1 MKRLIA
7 VLSLLIV
14 ICQIS
19 NAQSIG
25 LVLSGGGAKGL
36 SHIGVIK
43 ALEENEIPIDYIC
56 GTSMGS
62 IIGALYAIGMSP
74 EEMIALF
81 KTQEF
86 DAWFKGLP
94 EQAYASYFYRDDPT
108 PKMFAFSISKK
119 EDSGKW
125 KINLPSSLVS
135 PYSMDLAV
143 MQVFTSSAAAG
154 NYNFDSLMVPFFCV
168 SSDIERKRSFV
179 SKKGNLGAAVRAS
192 MTYPLYFKPIVID
205 TTLLFDGGFYNN
217 FPWDIMKKDYNPDY
231 IIGAKCVPS
240 KVKMDEENIVGQ
252 VMNMMTTQT
261 DYSIPPEIG
270 IVIDGKYDWGL
281 MDFGKV
287 DEIVKAGYDY
297 ATAYIPQIRER
308 IKRHRT
314 ASDTEFMRKNFRSK
328 CKEVKFHKD
337 IDISEDLNKSQRSY
351 VRRTIREDRL
361 ENFDFDQ
368 FKRGYFRVI
377 ASNTV
382 KTFYPDYEQI
392 PGDSLFFLK
401 IKATKAAPWNF
412 YLGGNI
418 SSSSLNQ
425 GYMGA
430 SYMRMSSMPW
440 KIYFGA
446 NIGKYYKGAN
456 LRFRK
461 DIGINPLAYYE
472 VETIVHQFD
481 YYNGNQNLFKFD
493 KIPNNIQ
500 LREMYAKISIGTP
513 LNIKSN
519 VLAKVCIEAGQ
530 ELFRYYKTGE
540 YTSQESPDRTFFNEF
555 STAIG
560 LERNTQNYLL
570 YPTHGK
576 KGSIYARYIYANE
589 TYKKGASSLSALPQG
604 DKNHN
609 LFMFKAITEDYFTIA
624 KWLNIGYLADLTISS
639 KFKMGDYYSTMM
651 YSPSFEPIPHSK
663 TLLMELYRAPSY
675 LGVGISPV
683 FLFMKS
689 LFLHS
694 GVYYFQPYEK
704 IIATTGGGYR
714 YSDKFPKGGL
724 IANAALVWQS
734 PFGPL
739 SLSCSYYEKG
749 DYKWYPQLNIGFLI
763 FNKKRID
770 N

>member
-1 MKRLIA
+1 MKRLIT

-19 NAQSIG
+19 NAQSVG

-62 IIGALYAIGMSP
+62 IIGALYAIGMSA

-205 TTLLFDGGFYNN
+205 TTLLFDGGFHNN

-440 KIYFGA
+440 RVYFGA

-461 DIGINPLAYYE
+461 DIGINPLAYYDI
-472 VETIVHQFD
+472 ETIIHQFD

-493 KIPNNIQ
+493 RIPNNIQ
-500 LREMYAKISIGTP
+500 LREMFAKVSVGTP

-519 VLAKVCIEAGQ
+519 MLAKFYIEGGQ
-530 ELFRYYKTGE
+530 ELFRYYRTGE
-540 YTSQESPDRTFFNEF
+540 YSSNDNPDRTFFNEI
-555 STAIG
+555 SAAIG
-560 LERNTQNYLL
+560 LERNTQNFLL
-570 YPTHGK
+570 YPTNGK
-576 KGSIYARYIYANE
+576 RESIYARYIYANE
-589 TYKKGASSLSALPQG
+589 TYKEGTNNASLFNNV

-609 LFMFKAITEDYFTIA
+609 IFMFKAIIEDYFTIT
-624 KWLNIGYLADLTISS
+624 KWFHIGYLADLTISS
-639 KFKMGDYYSTMM
+639 KFKMSNYYSTMM
-651 YSPSFEPIPHSK
+651 YSPAFEPIPHSK
-663 TLLMELYRAPSY
+663 TLLMELYRVPSY
-675 LGVGISPV
+675 LGGGVSPV

-689 LFLHS
+689 LFIHS

-704 IIATTGGGYR
+704 IIATSDGAYE
-714 YSDKFPKGGL
+714 YSGKFPKGGL

-734 PFGPL
+734 PFGPI

-749 DYKWYPQLNIGFLI
+749 EHKWYPQLNIGFLI
-763 FNKKRID
+763 FNKKRIE